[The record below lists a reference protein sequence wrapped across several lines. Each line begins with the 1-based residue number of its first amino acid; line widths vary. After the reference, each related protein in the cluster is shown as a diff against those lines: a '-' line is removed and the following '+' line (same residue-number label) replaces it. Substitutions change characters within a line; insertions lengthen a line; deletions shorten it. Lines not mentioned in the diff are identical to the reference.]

1 MRGAIL
7 CTLLHEKLV
16 KMPRY
21 RGALNAPESS
31 FFYGIKIEGS
41 VDIAGRSKTRPKS
54 ICTLQS
60 SSQYRGAIRFR
71 LSQQKIRMSLFAISQ
86 GTSSAVAAVAV
97 ESVAARGQ
105 DRGATR
111 KRSLGVPA
119 PRGPSRGDGA
129 LRWWGGGLRWR
140 CPEVVRAT
148 LKAHDRKM
156 LQAKS
161 PP

>member
-1 MRGAIL
+1 MLTSLDDLKLGQNRSVRSRGVVN
-7 CTLLHEKLV
+7 T
-16 KMPRY
+16 
-21 RGALNAPESS
+21 
-31 FFYGIKIEGS
+31 
-41 VDIAGRSKTRPKS
+41 
-54 ICTLQS
+54 Q
-60 SSQYRGAIRFR
+60 GAIRFR

-129 LRWWGGGLRWR
+129 LRWWRGALRWR
-140 CPEVVRAT
+140 CPEGCV
-148 LKAHDRKM
+148 
-156 LQAKS
+156 
-161 PP
+161 P